1 MVAKIYLLTLPPPL
15 RTELPPLYDLPPELK
30 DDLVDTLL
38 LPWLMLRVWLLP
50 ACLTAVPRQTAVA
63 AVLSVKPALLPE
75 DTALPRLRKPEL
87 NDPETADV
95 PRDSKGFL
103 NSAVPAVT
111 AFL

>member
-1 MVAKIYLLTLPPPL
+1 MVTKIYLLTLPPPL

-50 ACLTAVPRQTAVA
+50 ACLTAVPRPTAVA

-75 DTALPRLRKPEL
+75 DIAPPRLRKPD
-87 NDPETADV
+87 NRRPA
-95 PRDSKGFL
+95 
-103 NSAVPAVT
+103 SACHRRASRT
-111 AFL
+111 RACT